1 MDIKLKDVT
10 ASLKKE
16 KYLLEATK
24 SLTVKTF
31 YDKHIKTIFLFKT
44 FTVALSII
52 SIGFGCIAVFAT
64 ALDVVGLDLTLYE
77 SLSSSGVF
85 PYLLLVG
92 SAVFLAFFE
101 IGKHHFYDEGFT
113 EFYRETDDF
122 GTLEFSF
129 AAVLQIISILLS
141 FYGGYLTA
149 NELAG
154 TEKTATKISIESDFL
169 PRLLA
174 AKEEKENYFEIKSYR
189 GKLSDK
195 NISQYNVLSNNITTI
210 ETDYKTALDRENVG
224 AGFVAATEIGTKK
237 MIAILGGS
245 QIVIEALLFLILWW
259 LTYFKSMVVHEQKHG
274 AGKKVQ
280 IYEPQMTQEMDTTYS
295 DTQDTNEPLKKRVR
309 VEGFNRKKS
318 GTLVVPQRTQENTQ
332 EMDTQD
338 TSHKSVFID
347 LTNEK
352 KRVRAYIPRINKTFT
367 ESLLKSLQRDIP
379 VLAAGGFRTVIKK
392 DGSVSIK
399 QDKTIASSALIEYTR
414 EGLKITY
421 L

>member
-169 PRLLA
+169 PRLQ
-174 AKEEKENYFEIKSYR
+174 
-189 GKLSDK
+189 GC
-195 NISQYNVLSNNITTI
+195 
-210 ETDYKTALDRENVG
+210 
-224 AGFVAATEIGTKK
+224 
-237 MIAILGGS
+237 
-245 QIVIEALLFLILWW
+245 
-259 LTYFKSMVVHEQKHG
+259 
-274 AGKKVQ
+274 
-280 IYEPQMTQEMDTTYS
+280 
-295 DTQDTNEPLKKRVR
+295 
-309 VEGFNRKKS
+309 
-318 GTLVVPQRTQENTQ
+318 
-332 EMDTQD
+332 
-338 TSHKSVFID
+338 
-347 LTNEK
+347 
-352 KRVRAYIPRINKTFT
+352 
-367 ESLLKSLQRDIP
+367 
-379 VLAAGGFRTVIKK
+379 
-392 DGSVSIK
+392 
-399 QDKTIASSALIEYTR
+399 
-414 EGLKITY
+414 
-421 L
+421 

>member
-1 MDIKLKDVT
+1 
-10 ASLKKE
+10 
-16 KYLLEATK
+16 
-24 SLTVKTF
+24 
-31 YDKHIKTIFLFKT
+31 
-44 FTVALSII
+44 
-52 SIGFGCIAVFAT
+52 
-64 ALDVVGLDLTLYE
+64 
-77 SLSSSGVF
+77 
-85 PYLLLVG
+85 
-92 SAVFLAFFE
+92 
-101 IGKHHFYDEGFT
+101 
-113 EFYRETDDF
+113 
-122 GTLEFSF
+122 
-129 AAVLQIISILLS
+129 
-141 FYGGYLTA
+141 
-149 NELAG
+149 
-154 TEKTATKISIESDFL
+154 
-169 PRLLA
+169 LLA

-224 AGFVAATEIGTKK
+224 AGFVAATEIGTLK
-237 MIAILGGS
+237 MITILGGS

-259 LTYFKSMVVHEQKHG
+259 LTYFKSMVVHEQKYG
-274 AGKKVQ
+274 AGKKLQ

-309 VEGFNRKKS
+309 VEGFNRKKRD
-318 GTLVVPQRTQENTQ
+318 TALVPQSTQENTQ
-332 EMDTQD
+332 EMNTQD

-399 QDKTIASSALIEYTR
+399 QDKTIASSALVEYTR

-421 L
+421 S